1 MVDRSAPPTRPQIRQ
16 AAGMLIAEF
25 RISADHALARLRGYS
40 YMTGRLVDEAA
51 DNLVA
56 RRPAPDLDQL

>member
-1 MVDRSAPPTRPQIRQ
+1 
-16 AAGMLIAEF
+16 MLIAEF